1 MPAPAFAIKTDRD
14 QLTIDKLTAQFGDG
28 VSVEYRPA
36 ADAPKVVEETVMG
49 DMLIL
54 TVKKPVIHDV
64 LKFLRD
70 ELDFNFLTSLGGMHY
85 ADRDMLGLV
94 IHLHSMRNGHRIRLK
109 SETPMKDPVFP
120 TFTDLWPTAN
130 WMEREAFDFFGLHF
144 TGHPNLKRIL
154 NMEDFPAF
162 PLRKDY
168 PLEDPTREDKE
179 DTYFGR

>member
-1 MPAPAFAIKTDRD
+1 MPAFAIKADRD
-14 QLTIDKLTAQFGDG
+14 QLTIDPLAAQFGN
-28 VSVEYRPA
+28 SVTVDYKPA
-36 ADAPKVVEETVMG
+36 PDAPKVNGGVVMG

-54 TVKKPVIHDV
+54 SVKKPAIHAV

-85 ADRDMLGLV
+85 PERDALGLV
-94 IHLHSMRNGHRIRLK
+94 IHLHSMRNGYRVRLK
-109 SETPMKDPVFP
+109 TETPMKDPVFP

-130 WMEREAFDFFGLHF
+130 WMERETWDFFGISF
-144 TGHPNLKRIL
+144 SGHPDLRRIL

-168 PLEDPTREDKE
+168 PLEDPTREDK
-179 DTYFGR
+179 DDSYFGR

>member
-1 MPAPAFAIKTDRD
+1 MPAFAIKADRD
-14 QLTIDKLTAQFGDG
+14 QLTIDKLAAQFGDS
-28 VSVEYRPA
+28 VAVEYKPA
-36 ADAPKVVEETVMG
+36 AHAPKVTGGTVMG

-54 TVKKPVIHDV
+54 SVKKPAIHDV

-70 ELDFNFLTSLGGMHY
+70 ELDFNFLTSMGGMHFT
-85 ADRDMLGLV
+85 DRDMLGLV
-94 IHLHSMRNGHRIRLK
+94 FHLHSMRNGHRIRLK
-109 SETPMKDPVFP
+109 TETPLKDPVFP
-120 TFTDLWPTAN
+120 TFTDLWPTTN

-168 PLEDPTREDKE
+168 PLEDPTREDK
-179 DTYFGR
+179 DDSYFGR